1 MSDARRIVADT
12 MAELGAAPTALAIT
26 RALRKFD
33 ALDANDAGLLERRFG
48 VVASF
53 TFDMLLPALRTRAY
67 ADGFRF
73 ETYNAPFGQYLQE
86 LMNPTSGLSAHQADV
101 VLVAVRLQDACAD
114 LYEAFNALSPE
125 RVAQV
130 CEQFQADIGSALRA
144 FRARSEARILLTNFE
159 QPVYPSLGLA
169 EATAELSQGAV
180 IARMNAWLATLA
192 AELGGAYVVDID
204 QVAAR
209 CGYARWENAKMGLLA
224 RAPVAPDCAWEYGG
238 AVNRVVRAISGR
250 AKKVLALDCDNT
262 LWGGVL
268 GDVGIE
274 GIQLGHDFP
283 GNAFRALQ
291 MRALE
296 LFHRGVVLVVASKNE
311 LSNVKQVFE
320 RHPEMVLRPEHIAYF
335 GVNWDPKPGNLR
347 RAAEVLNLGLDSFV
361 FLDDHEVECAMMR
374 EMAPEVLTV
383 QMPADPADYE
393 RTLARLDVFDN
404 LTISAED
411 RKRGEM
417 YRQEAARAEL
427 RQGVTDLD
435 AFYHGLEMRA
445 VMARND
451 TAGLARAAQLTQ
463 RTNQF
468 NMTTIRRTESDVQA
482 LMESP
487 DADVVTM
494 RLIDRF
500 GDNGIV
506 GMAIVTHSGDD
517 AVLDTFLMSCRVLG
531 RTVEQTFIAWLGREA
546 MARGAKRLVGRYIPT
561 RKNTPFGKFYESVG
575 MTPAGEEAD
584 CELWACPLVESAET
598 LKLPGFIKIEVQE
611 GATRTS

>member
-1 MSDARRIVADT
+1 MSDERRILADIT
-12 MAELGAAPTALAIT
+12 AELGATPTALAT
-26 RALRKFD
+26 TKAQRKLD
-33 ALDANDAGLLERRFG
+33 ALNADAAGLLERRVG
-48 VVASF
+48 VLASF
-53 TFDMLLPALRTRAY
+53 TFDMLVPPLRTRAY
-67 ADGFRF
+67 TDGFRF
-73 ETYNAPFGQYLQE
+73 DVYNAPYGQYLQE
-86 LMNPTSGLSAHQADV
+86 LVNPASGLASHQPEI
-101 VLVAVRLQDACAD
+101 VLVAVRLQDACPE
-114 LYEAFNALSPE
+114 LYYGFNSLTAE
-125 RVAQV
+125 RIDAI
-130 CEQFQADIGSALRA
+130 CGQFQADLGGALRG
-144 FRARSEARILLTNFE
+144 FRSRSHARILLTNYE
-159 QPVYPSLGLA
+159 QPVYASLGLA

-180 IARMNAWLATLA
+180 IGRMNAWLRSLA
-192 AELGGAYVVDID
+192 DEIGAAYIVDID

-209 CGYARWENAKMGLLA
+209 CGHARWDNAKMRLLA
-224 RAPVAPDCAWEYGG
+224 RAPIAPDCAWDYAG
-238 AVNRVVRAISGR
+238 AVTRVVRAISGR

-274 GIQLGHDFP
+274 GIHLGHDYP

-320 RHPEMVLRPEHIAYF
+320 THPEMVLRPEHIAFF
-335 GVNWDPKPGNLR
+335 GVNWEPKPGNLR

-383 QMPADPADYE
+383 QMPGDPADYE
-393 RTLARLDVFDN
+393 HTLARLDCFDN

-411 RKRGEM
+411 RQRGAM
-417 YRQEAARAEL
+417 YKQEAERAEL
-427 RQGVTDLD
+427 RQGATDLD
-435 AFYHGLEMRA
+435 TFYHGLEMRA
-445 VMARND
+445 IMARND
-451 TAGLARAAQLTQ
+451 AAGLARAAQLTQ

-468 NMTTIRRTESDVQA
+468 NMTTIRRTESDVLA
-482 LMESP
+482 LMNAADS
-487 DADVVTM
+487 DVVTM
-494 RLIDRF
+494 RLVDRF

-506 GMAIVTHSGDD
+506 GMAIVTREGDD

-531 RTVEQTFIAWLGREA
+531 RTVEQTLVAWLGREA

-561 RKNTPFGKFYESVG
+561 KKNTPFGKFYESVG
-575 MTPAGEEAD
+575 MTLESDSGETQ
-584 CELWACPLVESAET
+584 LWVCPLDEASPT
-598 LKLPGFIKIEVQE
+598 LRLPGYIDIEVQE